1 MSPISRAP
9 RRALIL
15 VAAGAAALGVGVLAG
30 AGTASAHVRVS
41 SSGAEPGEPA
51 VLTFSVPNESETGSP
66 TTQLNVTLPA
76 DTSAM
81 TEGMPG
87 WAVKLDRDV
96 AAGTVRSVTWT
107 AAPGT
112 GIAADQF
119 ALFRVSLQLPKTD
132 TVSFAATQTYADG
145 TVVKWDQAPLPNGGE
160 PEHPA
165 PTLSLK
171 AATPSASR
179 SDDTALWLAVAA
191 LVVGSAGVVIAFVRR
206 RT

>member
-1 MSPISRAP
+1 MIRISRALS
-9 RRALIL
+9 RALFTF
-15 VAAGAAALGVGVLAG
+15 AAIAAAVGVGMLVC

-41 SSGAEPGEPA
+41 ADGAAPGEWTM
-51 VLTFSVPNESETGSP
+51 LTFRVPNESETGSL
-66 TTQLNVTLPA
+66 TTQLSVVMPA
-76 DTSAM
+76 GTSAG
-81 TEGMPG
+81 TEGMAG
-87 WAVKLDRDV
+87 WTAKLDRDV

-132 TVSFAATQTYADG
+132 TVSFPATQTYADG

-165 PTLSLK
+165 PTLALK
-171 AATPSASR
+171 AAQAPSP

-191 LVVGSAGVVIAFVRR
+191 LVVASAGVVLALVRR
-206 RT
+206 RS